1 MSSTEDFF
9 KHIEKG
15 YATKGDFI
23 NMGAAMLNGD
33 AVTNAFVKIPLKTL
47 NRHGLIA
54 GATGTGKTKTLQVL
68 AENLSEKGIPVM
80 LMDLKGDL
88 SGIAQPSPGHEK
100 IDARHAKIGF
110 DFEAKSF
117 PVEILSLSEQD
128 GVKLRATISEFGPTL
143 LSRIL
148 DLTET
153 QEGIVAVVFKYCDDN
168 KLPLLDLKDFKKVLQ
183 YATQEGKKEFA
194 KDYGRISTSSTGT
207 ILRKLIELEQQGA
220 DLFFGEK
227 SFEVDDLTRIDKKG
241 RGYINILRLTD
252 IQDRPKLFS
261 TFMLSLLAE
270 IYANFPEQ
278 GDSDKPELVLFIDEA
293 HLIFKE
299 ASKALLDQIES
310 IVKLIRSK
318 GIGLYFVTQNP
329 TDVPNAVLSQLGLKV
344 QHALRAFTAR
354 DRKAIKL
361 TAENYPESKYYDTK
375 EVLTALGIGEA
386 LISALDEK
394 GRPTPLAATLL
405 RAPMSRM
412 DILTD
417 GELKDVIGSS
427 KLVKKYN
434 DIIDRESA
442 YEMLN
447 EKIEKAEKLATK
459 EKAKEASKKTTRR
472 RRSTRHKYQLLSNQ
486 KISLLMKNFSA
497 LLLIMGLLLL
507 NCKKEVDTTYLITN
521 DSVGTLDRN
530 SLARDIELIYANDS
544 VVKDTTTLNL
554 GNKAKKLKIYEKGG
568 KLLLTLTPSADS
580 IPKIENIRFEDARFA
595 TIEKININSTFK
607 EVQKAYTIKKIIT
620 SFNNLLVLV
629 KESDVY
635 FTINKEEL
643 PASLR
648 YAPSSNIEA
657 VQIPDDAKIKYMMLG
672 WN

>member
-1 MSSTEDFF
+1 MPTKDKFVE
-9 KHIEKG
+9 HIETG
-15 YATKGDFI
+15 YTTKGDYI
-23 NMGAAMLNGD
+23 VMGAAMLNGE
-33 AVTNAFVKIPLKTL
+33 AVTNAHVKVPLKTL

-68 AENLSEKGIPVM
+68 AENLSDKGIPVL

-88 SGIAQPSPGHEK
+88 SGLAQPSPGHPK
-100 IDARHAKIGF
+100 IDERHAMIGNLP
-110 DFEAKSF
+110 FEAKSF

-128 GVKLRATISEFGPTL
+128 GVKLRATVSEFGPVL

-183 YATQEGKKEFA
+183 YATGSGKAEFT
-194 KDYGRISTSSTGT
+194 KDYGRISSSSTGA
-207 ILRKLIELEQQGA
+207 ILRKIIELEQQGA

-227 SFEVDDLTRIDKKG
+227 SFDVDDLTRVDENG

-270 IYANFPEQ
+270 IYSTFPEQ
-278 GDSDKPELVLFIDEA
+278 GDSDRPELILFIDEA
-293 HLIFKE
+293 HLIFNE

-329 TDVPNAVLSQLGLKV
+329 ADVPNEVLSQLGLKV

-361 TAENYPESKYYDTK
+361 TAENYPISEYYDTK
-375 EVLTALGIGEA
+375 EVLTSLGIGEA

-412 DILTD
+412 DVLTES
-417 GELKDVIGSS
+417 ELKTVIKNS
-427 KLVKKYN
+427 KLVTKYGEV
-434 DIIDRESA
+434 IDRESA
-442 YEMLN
+442 YEILN
-447 EKIEKAEKLATK
+447 EKIEKAETEAAK
-459 EKAKEASKKTTRR
+459 EKAKPKTTSRR
-472 RRSTRHKYQLLSNQ
+472 GSTSTRQNPVIKVLT
-486 KISLLMKNFSA
+486 SA
-497 LLLIMGLLLL
+497 TFIRGVLGVL
-507 NCKKEVDTTYLITN
+507 KKV
-521 DSVGTLDRN
+521 
-530 SLARDIELIYANDS
+530 
-544 VVKDTTTLNL
+544 
-554 GNKAKKLKIYEKGG
+554 
-568 KLLLTLTPSADS
+568 
-580 IPKIENIRFEDARFA
+580 IR
-595 TIEKININSTFK
+595 
-607 EVQKAYTIKKIIT
+607 
-620 SFNNLLVLV
+620 
-629 KESDVY
+629 
-635 FTINKEEL
+635 
-643 PASLR
+643 
-648 YAPSSNIEA
+648 
-657 VQIPDDAKIKYMMLG
+657 
-672 WN
+672 